1 MRSRSHPIPLVR
13 NCERTFGVEVSQ
25 RMIQDAELA
34 GSACHHKRR
43 IDAFRG
49 RIAAQ
54 RRNLRLRPFRSWFYS
69 TLRYRERVFR
79 RSLKKLNDMSEQFI
93 SHCAT
98 KCHRWPNL
106 HHDNEECPACARDCE
121 SYMRRRTFGHPM
133 IQMNH
138 GYLNRIMSLL
148 SGTGAADA
156 FVLSL
161 RSVMPQRFR
170 LWAR

>member
-1 MRSRSHPIPLVR
+1 
-13 NCERTFGVEVSQ
+13 
-25 RMIQDAELA
+25 
-34 GSACHHKRR
+34 
-43 IDAFRG
+43 
-49 RIAAQ
+49 
-54 RRNLRLRPFRSWFYS
+54 
-69 TLRYRERVFR
+69 
-79 RSLKKLNDMSEQFI
+79 
-93 SHCAT
+93 
-98 KCHRWPNL
+98 
-106 HHDNEECPACARDCE
+106 
-121 SYMRRRTFGHPM
+121 M